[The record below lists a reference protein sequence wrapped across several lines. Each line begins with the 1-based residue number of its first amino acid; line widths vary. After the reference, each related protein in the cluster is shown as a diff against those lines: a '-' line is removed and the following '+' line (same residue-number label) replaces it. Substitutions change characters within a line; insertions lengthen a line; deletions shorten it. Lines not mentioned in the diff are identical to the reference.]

1 MAKVKAVEV
10 TVSGKI
16 AWNGITVEHVEAGD
30 LILDPNKCAQLL
42 NAKMAR
48 VYTPGS
54 IEPDDSKKSDDSK
67 DSKKPDDSKK
77 TNGSKEKGK
86 SGVAT
91 FGKVL

>member
-1 MAKVKAVEV
+1 MAKVTAVEV

-30 LILDPNKCAQLL
+30 IIIDPNKCAQLL

-54 IEPDDSKKSDDSK
+54 IEPGDSKKSEEP
-67 DSKKPDDSKK
+67 KKPDVSKK
-77 TNGSKEKGK
+77 TKGSKEKDS